1 MVGNCIILLSQARA
15 QHTSDHARNMKTML
29 LLHQTVAMLCSS
41 AWLKGRPG
49 ISNLDTY
56 SLLTSLLILY
66 GCMDGWMYAK

>member
-1 MVGNCIILLSQARA
+1 
-15 QHTSDHARNMKTML
+15 ML

-66 GCMDGWMYAK
+66 GCIDGWMDAK